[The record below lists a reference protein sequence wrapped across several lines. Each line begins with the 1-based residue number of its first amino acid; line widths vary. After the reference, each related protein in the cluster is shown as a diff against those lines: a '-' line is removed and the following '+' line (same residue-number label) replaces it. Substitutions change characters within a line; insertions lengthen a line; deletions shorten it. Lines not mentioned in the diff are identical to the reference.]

1 MVRIIGFFNRFF
13 NKDRQEENKKE
24 KIEERVQNEKRDYAS
39 IYRQSKYDFDI
50 LSFQSGD
57 KRYQAMCYN
66 MDDVLSRVKN
76 EIFKLPL
83 LSRAILNI
91 TAKASDKPIRFIGDN
106 EEEVKQVA
114 TEFNLILKRSNYN
127 PNLFLK
133 EAFQNLVKYSNVF
146 VIPIREDKAIKR
158 IKIIQNKGWTVEKKF
173 GNSFCEEFKLCE
185 DGYDGNGVIY
195 KDKKF
200 TNGVDVFHYT
210 YSKESDEIFAMPIW
224 CSVIPVIQKYNL
236 LMDNALESYADQRI
250 TRVIY
255 ELGITKSGQV
265 RQVKTDSYNMAKQLL
280 ESTDEDLIF
289 DMPVN
294 ISKVEKE
301 FKSPDKLLEALE
313 IQIYA
318 GLYTSKGQLG
328 STSSGRQDA
337 ETQDENTLL
346 ITNSFLKELE
356 FHINKTII
364 HNICLDLFGNIDKNI
379 ELKFT
384 DDFNIKERK
393 EKHAVFLFQG
403 GVITIDEAREMCSLN
418 KEDFKINQTFQK
430 LYEEV
435 MSGSVENT
443 NNPKNQHTGGTGTTK
458 KTKKD

>member
-1 MVRIIGFFNRFF
+1 MVNKIGFLNRFLD
-13 NKDRQEENKKE
+13 KQEPNKKE
-24 KIEERVQNEKRDYAS
+24 QVQERVNNEKRDYAS
-39 IYRQSKYDFDI
+39 IYRNTSIDGDIISFSIGSK
-50 LSFQSGD
+50 
-57 KRYQAMCYN
+57 REQAMTYN
-66 MDDVLSRVKN
+66 MDNVLSKVKD
-76 EIFKLPL
+76 EIFMLPL

-91 TAKASDKPIRFIGDN
+91 TAKASDKPIMFIGDN

-146 VIPIREDKAIKR
+146 VLPIREKNAIKR
-158 IKIIQNKGWTVEKKF
+158 IKILQNKGWTVETKF
-173 GNSFCEEFKLCE
+173 GNSFCEKFILKDEV
-185 DGYDGNGVIY
+185 YDGNNVVR
-195 KDKKF
+195 KERKF
-200 TNGVDVFHYT
+200 KNGIDIFHYT
-210 YSKESDEIFAMPIW
+210 YNKESDEIFAMPIW

-250 TRVIY
+250 TRIIY
-255 ELGITKSGQV
+255 ELGMTKSGQIK
-265 RQVKTDSYNMAKQLL
+265 QIKTDSYNAAKKLL
-280 ESTDEDLIF
+280 EATDDDLIL
-289 DMPVN
+289 DIPVN
-294 ISKVEKE
+294 INKVEKE
-301 FKSPDKLLEALE
+301 FNSPDKLLEALE
-313 IQIYA
+313 MQIYA

-356 FHINKTII
+356 YQINKTII
-364 HNICLDLFGNIDKNI
+364 YNICLDLFKNKDKNI
-379 ELKFT
+379 EIRFT
-384 DDFNIKERK
+384 DDFNIRERK

-403 GVITIDEAREMCSLN
+403 GVITIEEAREICSLKN
-418 KEDFKINQTFQK
+418 KDFDINKTFQK
-430 LYEEV
+430 LYNEKE
-435 MSGSVENT
+435 MNGTVENT

>member
-1 MVRIIGFFNRFF
+1 MVNKIGFLNRFLD
-13 NKDRQEENKKE
+13 KQEPNKKE
-24 KIEERVQNEKRDYAS
+24 QVQERVNNEKRDYAS
-39 IYRQSKYDFDI
+39 IYRNTSIDGDIISFSIGSK
-50 LSFQSGD
+50 
-57 KRYQAMCYN
+57 REQAMTYN
-66 MDDVLSRVKN
+66 MDNVLSKVKD
-76 EIFKLPL
+76 EIFMLPL

-91 TAKASDKPIRFIGDN
+91 TAKASDKPIMFVGDN

-146 VIPIREDKAIKR
+146 VLPIREKNAIKR
-158 IKIIQNKGWTVEKKF
+158 IKILQNKGWTVETKF
-173 GNSFCEEFKLCE
+173 GNSFCEKFILKDEV
-185 DGYDGNGVIY
+185 YDGSSVVRKERKFKNGI
-195 KDKKF
+195 DI
-200 TNGVDVFHYT
+200 FHYT
-210 YSKESDEIFAMPIW
+210 YNKESDEIFAMPIW

-250 TRVIY
+250 TRIIY
-255 ELGITKSGQV
+255 ELGMTKSGQIK
-265 RQVKTDSYNMAKQLL
+265 QIKTDSYNAAKKLL
-280 ESTDEDLIF
+280 EATDDDLIL
-289 DMPVN
+289 DIPVN
-294 ISKVEKE
+294 INKVEKE
-301 FKSPDKLLEALE
+301 FNSPDKLLEALE
-313 IQIYA
+313 MQIYA

-356 FHINKTII
+356 YQINKTII
-364 HNICLDLFGNIDKNI
+364 YNICLDLFSSKDKNI
-379 ELKFT
+379 EIKFT

-403 GVITIDEAREMCSLN
+403 GVITIEEAREICSLKN
-418 KEDFKINQTFQK
+418 KDFDINKTFQK
-430 LYEEV
+430 LYNEKE
-435 MSGSVENT
+435 MNGTVENT